1 MPATEDFSNAAS
13 RYWCDAN
20 LLLQQARLATADH
33 LFGVSA
39 ECALKAIMVALSGT
53 TNLPKRYKIHL
64 PNIWDE
70 FIAYTPSSGTNAYAS
85 LLAAN
90 PFASWDVSDR
100 YGHDTEFTQ
109 ARVNKHCEAALQA
122 QRVLEQARL
131 DGRLI

>member
-1 MPATEDFSNAAS
+1 MPVIEDFSNASS
-13 RYWCDAN
+13 RYLYDAN
-20 LLLQQARLATADH
+20 LLLEQTRFATADH

-53 TNLPKRYKIHL
+53 ANLPKRYKIHL

-70 FIAYTPSSGTNAYAS
+70 FIAYMPSSGTNAYAS

-90 PFASWDVSDR
+90 PFASWDVGDR
-100 YGHDTEFTQ
+100 YGHDTAFTQ
-109 ARVNKHCEAALQA
+109 ARVNEHREAALQA